1 MTPFFSDFA
10 AVCCSYCDESNVCWA
25 KNGANS
31 SPVSSTPTKHCNN
44 VYYSLSLGT
53 ANKKIETL
61 LQKMKKQLPYVQND
75 ISIIKERNNKH
86 PDGSIDPDGSGAF
99 NLFFDQQ
106 QQPIRLGGRGGWTV
120 FQKRLDGLV
129 EFHRSLTDSKNRFDN
144 LNGELWLGLDR
155 IYRLTKIKNK
165 LREDP
170 TAFTRNTA
178 FVLSNVLSSER
189 NKYKLSLRK
198 YSGNYSGENRKK
210 LIKSHSKIWLLL
222 SLADI

>member
-1 MTPFFSDFA
+1 M
-10 AVCCSYCDESNVCWA
+10 
-25 KNGANS
+25 
-31 SPVSSTPTKHCNN
+31 
-44 VYYSLSLGT
+44 
-53 ANKKIETL
+53 
-61 LQKMKKQLPYVQND
+61 
-75 ISIIKERNNKH
+75 
-86 PDGSIDPDGSGAF
+86 
-99 NLFFDQQ
+99 
-106 QQPIRLGGRGGWTV
+106 

-165 LREDP
+165 LREDL

-210 LIKSHSKIWLLL
+210 INKITFKNMITFIACRYLSYLRLKYLATGLDDILKQALIRPFPNYLTPLFQSE
-222 SLADI
+222 A

>member
-10 AVCCSYCDESNVCWA
+10 AVCCSYCHESNVCWA
-25 KNGANS
+25 RNGANS
-31 SPVSSTPTKHCNN
+31 SSISSTPTKHCNN

-61 LQKMKKQLPYVQND
+61 LQKMNKQLPYVQN
-75 ISIIKERNNKH
+75 ISIIKERKNKH
-86 PDGSIDPDGSGAF
+86 RCLYNRPWWFRCFWRLFWTTTTADPVRGE
-99 NLFFDQQ
+99 
-106 QQPIRLGGRGGWTV
+106 GGWTV

-129 EFHRSLTDSKNRFDN
+129 EFHHSLTDSKNRFDN

-165 LREDP
+165 LREDL

-178 FVLSNVLSSER
+178 FVLSNVHSSER

-210 LIKSHSKIWLLL
+210 KLIKSHSKIWLLL
-222 SLADI
+222 LLANI

>member
-1 MTPFFSDFA
+1 M
-10 AVCCSYCDESNVCWA
+10 
-25 KNGANS
+25 
-31 SPVSSTPTKHCNN
+31 
-44 VYYSLSLGT
+44 
-53 ANKKIETL
+53 
-61 LQKMKKQLPYVQND
+61 
-75 ISIIKERNNKH
+75 
-86 PDGSIDPDGSGAF
+86 
-99 NLFFDQQ
+99 
-106 QQPIRLGGRGGWTV
+106 TV

-210 LIKSHSKIWLLL
+210 LIKSHSKI
-222 SLADI
+222 

>member
-10 AVCCSYCDESNVCWA
+10 AVCCSYCHESNVCWA

-31 SPVSSTPTKHCNN
+31 SSISSTPTKHCNN

-61 LQKMKKQLPYVQND
+61 LQKMNKQLPYVQN
-75 ISIIKERNNKH
+75 ISIIKERKNKH
-86 PDGSIDPDGSGAF
+86 RCLYNRPWWFRCFWRLFWTTTTADPVRGE
-99 NLFFDQQ
+99 
-106 QQPIRLGGRGGWTV
+106 GGWTV

>member
-1 MTPFFSDFA
+1 MISA
-10 AVCCSYCDESNVCWA
+10 
-25 KNGANS
+25 S
-31 SPVSSTPTKHCNN
+31 SRKETTNTG
-44 VYYSLSLGT
+44 VYT
-53 ANKKIETL
+53 
-61 LQKMKKQLPYVQND
+61 
-75 ISIIKERNNKH
+75 
-86 PDGSIDPDGSGAF
+86 IDPDGSGAF

-106 QQPIRLGGRGGWTV
+106 QQPIRLGGRGGGLTV

-210 LIKSHSKIWLLL
+210 LIKSHSKI
-222 SLADI
+222 